1 MSATTNQP
9 DTETVAL
16 LDRLASGAA
25 VQSNCM
31 FQLAL
36 MLARIAIEPCA
47 EAYKDETAQA
57 MMGLIRTK
65 PKSNVV
71 RLFKTSINPVDATP
85 NKLSIVHTSEGCIPQ
100 VELG

>member
-1 MSATTNQP
+1 MSATTNP
-9 DTETVAL
+9 ETETEAL
-16 LDRLASGAA
+16 LDRLASVSS

-57 MMGLIRTK
+57 LMGLIRLK

-71 RLFKTSINPVDATP
+71 RLFKTSLNPVDATP
-85 NKLSIVHTSEGCIPQ
+85 NKLSVVTSPEEPASQADVG
-100 VELG
+100 

>member
-9 DTETVAL
+9 DTETEAL
-16 LDRLASGAA
+16 LDRLASASS

-36 MLARIAIEPCA
+36 MLARIAIEPCP
-47 EAYKDETAQA
+47 EAYKDEAAQA
-57 MMGLIRTK
+57 MMGLIRAK

-71 RLFKTSINPVDATP
+71 RLFKTSMNPVDAAP
-85 NKLSIVHTSEGCIPQ
+85 NKLSIVTKLEDHASQADVG
-100 VELG
+100 

>member
-1 MSATTNQP
+1 MSPTTDQ
-9 DTETVAL
+9 TETEVGHAL
-16 LDRLASGAA
+16 ERLAAFAA

-47 EAYKDETAQA
+47 DSYKDEAAQA
-57 MMGLIRTK
+57 LMELIRAK

-71 RLFKTSINPVDATP
+71 RLFGGPRTDGAPVERPTVVLLAAR
-85 NKLSIVHTSEGCIPQ
+85 
-100 VELG
+100 